1 MSDNN
6 CCAKTD
12 ANNKPV
18 VTFGKL
24 TGFVDYKGKGVKA
37 LLSDVKGHPVLGE
50 LPSVHTSL
58 VLSMKHDPTTYDVVE
73 FETLNTRYVKE

>member
-1 MSDNN
+1 MSNDN

-18 VTFGKL
+18 VTFEKL
-24 TGFVDYKGKGVKA
+24 VGFIDYKGKGVKA
-37 LLSDVKGHPVLGE
+37 LLSRVSGHPALGE
-50 LPSVHTSL
+50 MENVHTSL